1 MSESSIF
8 KKHVL
13 YEIEGKVLEFL
24 FKKKST
30 YIFFD
35 PIRKK
40 RVLKKFGKNIRSDI
54 RKIGK
59 SKDFPEYYV

>member
-1 MSESSIF
+1 MSENSTF

-13 YEIEGKVLEFL
+13 YEIGGKVLEFL

-30 YIFFD
+30 YMFFD
-35 PIRKK
+35 PIEKK

-54 RKIGK
+54 REIGK
-59 SKDFPEYYV
+59 SEDFPEYYV